1 MEESSR
7 MDLVREA
14 FHYQSRFAGSTMVFK
29 IDFPVTLEPGF
40 PSLMKDLALLAQ
52 TGFKVV
58 IVPGAKEWIDSVLAE
73 YGIKTGYVTPGF
85 RASGVRASALET
97 PLRITAARAMPF
109 VEMAA
114 FHVATRFM
122 TALSASRTDSVIGS
136 FVRARGLGVVDGT
149 DMENTG
155 RVEKILTAPISRVL
169 DSKMVP
175 ILPCIGW
182 GPSGKSYN
190 VPSGDI
196 ALAAASAL
204 GAVKFF
210 IIAAGPGCSRGY
222 VLPDDAAAGESG
234 APPEE
239 SRADGESRAG
249 RSVRLTPQE
258 AEKALELNRGVD
270 DRAFDEL
277 TLALAASKAGVE
289 RVHIIDGREEGAV
302 LGELFS
308 NLGSGTMVY
317 TDEYEAIRPI
327 KTSDIPEMLRIME
340 PLMQQGILVRR
351 TPDDILGKK
360 DDYFVFGVDGRVHAC
375 GALHRYGRQGEI
387 AAVAVDS
394 AYADRGLGR
403 RMVGFFINKAK
414 KDGLKKAF
422 VLTTQTQDWFETL
435 GFVEGSKESLPV
447 ERQKTYDSERNS
459 KIFVLEL

>member
-73 YGIKTGYVTPGF
+73 YGIETGYVTPGPQSSGLQQPGF
-85 RASGVRASALET
+85 RASA
-97 PLRITAARAMPF
+97 PKLRITAARAMPF

-169 DSKMVP
+169 DLGMVP

-204 GAVKFF
+204 GAIKFF
-210 IIAAGPGCSRGY
+210 IIAAGPGFSRGY
-222 VLPDDAAAGESG
+222 TRPGGAGTDESGPDPSAAG
-234 APPEE
+234 
-239 SRADGESRAG
+239 
-249 RSVRLTPQE
+249 SVRLTPQE
-258 AEKALELNRGVD
+258 AEKVLELNRGAD
-270 DRAFDEL
+270 DNALDEL
-277 TLALAASKAGVE
+277 ALALAASKAGVE
-289 RVHIIDGREEGAV
+289 RVHIVDGREDGAV
-302 LGELFS
+302 LRELFS

-317 TDEYEAIRPI
+317 TDEYEAVRPI
-327 KTSDIPEMLRIME
+327 KTSDIPDMLRIME
-340 PLMQQGILVRR
+340 PLMRQGILVRR

-360 DDYFVFGVDGRVHAC
+360 EDYFVFGVDGRVHAC
-375 GALHRYGRQGEI
+375 GALHRYGGEGEI
-387 AAVAVDS
+387 AAVAVDPG
-394 AYADRGLGR
+394 YADRGLGR
-403 RMVGFFINKAK
+403 RMVGFLISKAK
-414 KDGLKKAF
+414 KEGLKRIF

-435 GFVEGSKESLPV
+435 GFAEGSKERLPV
-447 ERQKTYDSERNS
+447 ERQKTYNSERNS